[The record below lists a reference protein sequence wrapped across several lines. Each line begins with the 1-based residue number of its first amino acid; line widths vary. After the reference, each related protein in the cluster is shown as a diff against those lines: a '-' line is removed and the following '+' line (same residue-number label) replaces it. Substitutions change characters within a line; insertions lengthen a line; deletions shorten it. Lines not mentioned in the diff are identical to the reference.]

1 MLNKFKI
8 ISYFILL
15 LFFVFFIILTYFS
28 DLNKKKI
35 IENRSNLSNNFTQ
48 KTNDIPYLKNDTY
61 KIIEYF
67 PSNPKKDKIKKR
79 HYWNLLKKNNE

>member
-1 MLNKFKI
+1 MSFLSFLLI
-8 ISYFILL
+8 FQIL
-15 LFFVFFIILTYFS
+15 I
-28 DLNKKKI
+28 KKKI

-48 KTNDIPYLKNDTY
+48 KTNDIPYLKNDTDE
-61 KIIEYF
+61 IIEYF